1 MYIVLNLSSSIYG
14 NGIKYYLIY
23 KKNGITTFNFI
34 HLIAIKYIFFNSQAL
49 HGWMN
54 NKLLVSDSNLKLTD
68 NDIINGNMMVSNST
82 SFLPLHIGFQV
93 TILTIVFSTGFELN
107 KTGVLNT

>member
-1 MYIVLNLSSSIYG
+1 
-14 NGIKYYLIY
+14 
-23 KKNGITTFNFI
+23 
-34 HLIAIKYIFFNSQAL
+34 
-49 HGWMN
+49 MN

-68 NDIINGNMMVSNST
+68 NNIINGNMTVSNST

-93 TILTIVFSTGFELN
+93 TILTIVFSTGFELK